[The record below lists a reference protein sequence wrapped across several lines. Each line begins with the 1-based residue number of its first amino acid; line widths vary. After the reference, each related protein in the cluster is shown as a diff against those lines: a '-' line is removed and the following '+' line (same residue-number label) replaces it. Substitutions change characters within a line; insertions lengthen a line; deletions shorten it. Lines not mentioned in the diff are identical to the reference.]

1 MYDTRQKK
9 KFFTR
14 QGWYKEKKS
23 KQLKVNSNVKS
34 CY

>member
-1 MYDTRQKK
+1 MIQGKK
-9 KFFTR
+9 NFHKA
-14 QGWYKEKKS
+14 GLVLGKKS

>member
-1 MYDTRQKK
+1 MIQGKK
-9 KFFTR
+9 KIS
-14 QGWYKEKKS
+14 QGRVGIRKKKS

>member
-9 KFFTR
+9 NFTR
-14 QGWYKEKKS
+14 QDWYQEKKS

>member
-9 KFFTR
+9 IS
-14 QGWYKEKKS
+14 QGRVGEKS

>member
-9 KFFTR
+9 IFTR
-14 QGWYKEKKS
+14 QGWYQEKKS